1 MVIRKHQAYQHES
14 SFLYYYSQAC
24 DEGMCIC
31 HLLQLQGVEEED
43 THCLPEAAEQTRHCL
58 RTVALP
64 GEVDRMGRSS
74 VHMACSSV
82 DNVTCVILGGVRKE
96 QAAA

>member
-1 MVIRKHQAYQHES
+1 MLVRNHQAYQHES
-14 SFLYYYSQAC
+14 SFLYYSQAC
-24 DEGMCIC
+24 DEGVCIC
-31 HLLQLQGVEEED
+31 LLLQLQRVEEEQD
-43 THCLPEAAEQTRHCL
+43 THCLPEVAEQMHRCL

-82 DNVTCVILGGVRKE
+82 DNVTCVTLGAVRKE